1 MMHCNTRY
9 LLFLLVL
16 LTACSPFRENE
27 LYQLKQ
33 GAECTALGQCQP
45 GLICAHEGS
54 CLPIGEAG
62 TQLPRQSCQSDE
74 VCAYGL
80 ICDAQGLCGPNV
92 PTKIND
98 PCSRADGCATGLT
111 CNAEGKCSM
120 AGSVGTGLQGA
131 ECDDSSACA
140 FGYSCDINGACSD
153 FPKWSGVDC
162 PPVS

>member
-1 MMHCNTRY
+1 MR
-9 LLFLLVL
+9 
-16 LTACSPFRENE
+16 
-27 LYQLKQ
+27 
-33 GAECTALGQCQP
+33 
-45 GLICAHEGS
+45 
-54 CLPIGEAG
+54 
-62 TQLPRQSCQSDE
+62 
-74 VCAYGL
+74 
-80 ICDAQGLCGPNV
+80 GLCGPNV

-120 AGSVGTGLQGA
+120 AGSEGNGLQGA

-162 PPVS
+162 PPVRADTTPTIEFSIGNGDQRDGDFFALPFPNDVRNQGGYVNYSNFPGLESTSAPGPTVATYAGLLNTIRKGSAQMPPSRRASALL